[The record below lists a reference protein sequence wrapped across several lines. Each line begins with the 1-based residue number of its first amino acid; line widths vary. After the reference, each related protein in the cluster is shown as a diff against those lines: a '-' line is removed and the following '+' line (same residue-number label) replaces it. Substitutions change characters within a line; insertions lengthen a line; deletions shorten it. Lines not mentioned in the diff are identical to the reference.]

1 MSAVQYIVIRQ
12 GLPAHKVPSITAQA
26 AVSSYLQWQD
36 EDIVR
41 SWMNASCARRI
52 VVANQL
58 MFSRI
63 KDVSPH
69 LILHDD
75 NDNEAALVPKFQELY
90 ADEIINLPNW
100 FVNA

>member
-12 GLPAHKVPSITAQA
+12 GLPAHKVPNITAQA

-41 SWMNASCARRI
+41 AWIRATCEQRI

-63 KDVSPH
+63 KDVSQH
-69 LILHDD
+69 LILRDEL
-75 NDNEAALVPKFQELY
+75 DNEAALVPKFQELY
-90 ADEIINLPNW
+90 PDEIINLPNW